1 MSHVIKT
8 VPEGITGGL
17 HRVSGGLHKVLAKV
31 RNIFDLNVNGQ
42 FERMTFCYAA
52 LLAIPACCA
61 NIVIEN
67 SYNYLQSMLVVVV
80 TQYNKTSLCIRSVDR
95 VLPLVVAANMQ
106 LHIRAYTAVYAVVHH
121 FTFVYRTDQ
130 QVLNLEHW
138 MNTAKYQQILIMKL
152 VYFIC

>member
-52 LLAIPACCA
+52 LLAVPT

-106 LHIRAYTAVYAVVHH
+106 LHIRAYRQSFMQLYIISLL
-121 FTFVYRTDQ
+121 FT
-130 QVLNLEHW
+130 E
-138 MNTAKYQQILIMKL
+138 QISK
-152 VYFIC
+152 F